1 MEYKKHK
8 MYILKHCETGE
19 YIASKFR
26 GYGKYE
32 LVSLCKLK
40 DDKIYFKENE
50 KIKNL
55 FSKSYHVHFRG
66 GDINIKLHEIINL
79 KEIGSEGFIAH
90 KNLTKQGQKALF
102 LNQEK
107 INKSYDLKSINPK
120 DLFKSHNNNNESV
133 LVN

>member
-8 MYILKHCETGE
+8 MYILKHCETEE

-32 LVSLCKLK
+32 LVSLSKLK

-66 GDINIKLHEIINL
+66 GDIDIKLHEII
-79 KEIGSEGFIAH
+79 ID
-90 KNLTKQGQKALF
+90 QKTSILI
-102 LNQEK
+102 LNREK
-107 INKSYDLKSINPK
+107 SNKSYDLKSINPK
-120 DLFKSHNNNNESV
+120 DLFKPQNNNNESV

>member
-66 GDINIKLHEIINL
+66 GDIDIKLHEIIVAF
-79 KEIGSEGFIAH
+79 KH
-90 KNLTKQGQKALF
+90 
-102 LNQEK
+102 QEK
-107 INKSYDLKSINPK
+107 SNKSYDLKSINPK
-120 DLFKSHNNNNESV
+120 DHFKPQNNNNQSV
-133 LVN
+133 IVN